1 MKTILL
7 LLLSLAPTFAF
18 AEAIEW
24 REVGCCDDVD
34 PPVKLASPGNSGPNA
49 FYFMWHVEDARIIG
63 DQIFMNVSY
72 RPSRDLR
79 GQWTNAGLISVVVP
93 FSEFASVEFSQ
104 MVEKWE
110 LNDRGV
116 ADFGAT
122 KRSGTTLND
131 FIATVKFN
139 LFRETKNRP
148 AITLK
153 GVIKTASGAAADSRN
168 TDTAGYEVGVLFAK
182 DVLIASG
189 ALRKVRLLAEL
200 GFFAWDDGIHSQN
213 DAYHYGFATQFL
225 FHRDFTVDVGIH
237 GYTGWRKNGDAPRS
251 LYLEGRKVFAPRVTG
266 FGSVDLGI
274 DSKKNPSSNPVT
286 FSAGL
291 KIAVGRRYKPR
302 K

>member
-1 MKTILL
+1 MKTMLV
-7 LLLSLAPTFAF
+7 LLLSLVPMLAS
-18 AEAIEW
+18 AEPIEW
-24 REVGCCDDVD
+24 REIGCCDEVD
-34 PPVKLASPGNSGPNA
+34 PPTKAASPGNMGPNA

-72 RPSRDLR
+72 RPNRDLR
-79 GQWTNAGLISVVVP
+79 GQWTNAGLITVIVP

-110 LNDRGV
+110 LNDRGM
-116 ADFGAT
+116 ADYGAM

-131 FIATVKFN
+131 FVATVKFN

-153 GVIKTASGAAADSRN
+153 GVIKTASGGAEDSRN
-168 TDTAGYEVGVLFAK
+168 TDSAGYQIGLLFAK
-182 DVLIASG
+182 DVLTASG
-189 ALRKVRLLAEL
+189 ALRKVRLLAEF

-213 DAYHYGFATQFL
+213 DAYNYGFSTQFL
-225 FHRDFTVDVGIH
+225 FKKDLSVDVGIH

-266 FGSVDLGI
+266 FGSVDVGI
-274 DSKKNPSSNPVT
+274 DSKKNPSSNPFTV
-286 FSAGL
+286 SAGL
-291 KIAVGRRYKPR
+291 KIALGRRYKR
-302 K
+302 N